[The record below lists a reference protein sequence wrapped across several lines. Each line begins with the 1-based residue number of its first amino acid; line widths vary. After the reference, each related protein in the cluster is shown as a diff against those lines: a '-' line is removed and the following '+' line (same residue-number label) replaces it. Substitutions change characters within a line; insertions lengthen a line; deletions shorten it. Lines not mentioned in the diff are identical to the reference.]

1 MFKRCPKSRMTGF
14 EGFHGTPV
22 EDLAIVNGED
32 QNDISEDDIVID
44 ISLGFF
50 CFFIYLLSFI
60 NRFYS
65 LWK

>member
-1 MFKRCPKSRMTGF
+1 MTGF

-50 CFFIYLLSFI
+50 LFFFYLLI
-60 NRFYS
+60 IFYQ
-65 LWK
+65 

>member
-1 MFKRCPKSRMTGF
+1 MTGF

-50 CFFIYLLSFI
+50 CFFLFIYYLLSIAFI
-60 NRFYS
+60 LYVNSRSF
-65 LWK
+65 